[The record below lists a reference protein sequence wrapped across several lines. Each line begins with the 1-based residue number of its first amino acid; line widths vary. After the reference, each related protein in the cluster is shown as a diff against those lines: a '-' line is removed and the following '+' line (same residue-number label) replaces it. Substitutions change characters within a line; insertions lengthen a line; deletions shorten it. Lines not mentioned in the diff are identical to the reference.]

1 MIGNQNY
8 NLNGHDLSCLF
19 DSAVQPIS
27 FADSV
32 KDHIPDS
39 GSIIYSVW
47 DKDEQFIYIG
57 IAGTQKALEKRSPL
71 RRMQSHASGRRSG
84 DQFNIYVHDCYVIPN
99 LIKSGVFD
107 YKKGALDKLTKE
119 FIQENLSYRFVCF
132 RSEDSN
138 EIVADLEKQIKSG
151 ALGFKP
157 LLNGD

>member
-19 DSAVQPIS
+19 DKAVQPIR
-27 FADSV
+27 FAGSV
-32 KDHIPDS
+32 KEHIPDS

-71 RRMQSHASGRRSG
+71 RRMQSHSSGRRSG
-84 DQFNIYVHDCYVIPN
+84 DQFNIYVHDCYIIPN

-107 YKKGALDKLTKE
+107 YKKGA
-119 FIQENLSYRFVCF
+119 F
-132 RSEDSN
+132 
-138 EIVADLEKQIKSG
+138 G
-151 ALGFKP
+151 
-157 LLNGD
+157 